1 MPKQLDLF
9 GLVDEDNITFYIVYL
24 DEENRLK
31 KTEPLNATK
40 SNIFTALSDWCKEHK
55 SYRFMYYKPDREV
68 L

>member
-31 KTEPLNATK
+31 KTELFNATK
-40 SNIFTALSDWCKEHK
+40 STIFPAINDWCKEHK
-55 SYRFMYYKPDREV
+55 NYRFMYYKPDREV

>member
-1 MPKQLDLF
+1 MKQLNLF
-9 GLVDEDNITFYIVYL
+9 DLVDEDNITFYIVYL

-40 SNIFTALSDWCKEHK
+40 SNIFTALNDWCKEHK